1 MSQERMELT
10 NGRGHL
16 EKDDLC
22 QSLES
27 IIAVEDPYNGEM
39 VVRNICKDFIAERE
53 SETDMW
59 QI

>member
-1 MSQERMELT
+1 MELT